1 MKYRILHPTLLII
14 TTIAFLGL
22 KPAYPDS
29 PYYVL
34 IDKSDYELKVYEDG
48 EWIATYPVVF
58 GNKNQDDK
66 KMEGDRLTPEGSF
79 RIVLKKNH
87 PEWGRFLLL
96 DYPNAESKQKFE
108 QRKQKG
114 LIPKTARI
122 GNGIGIH
129 GTRPREEWVVDKY
142 VNWTN
147 GCVSLKYSEI
157 NDLYETLPVGTR
169 VVIQK

>member
-1 MKYRILHPTLLII
+1 MTSH
-14 TTIAFLGL
+14 
-22 KPAYPDS
+22 
-29 PYYVL
+29 
-34 IDKSDYELKVYEDG
+34 
-48 EWIATYPVVF
+48 
-58 GNKNQDDK
+58 KNHWNLW
-66 KMEGDRLTPEGSF
+66 EGDRLTPEGSF

-114 LIPKTARI
+114 MIPKTARI

-129 GTRPREEWVVDKY
+129 GTRVREEWVVDKY

-157 NDLYETLPVGTR
+157 NDLYETLPVGTK